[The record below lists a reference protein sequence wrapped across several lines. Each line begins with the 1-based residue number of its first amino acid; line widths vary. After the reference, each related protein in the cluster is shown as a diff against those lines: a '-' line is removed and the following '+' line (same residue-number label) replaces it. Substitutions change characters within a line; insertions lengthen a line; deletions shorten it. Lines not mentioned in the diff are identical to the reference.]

1 MIEEYR
7 VYETFSGKWI
17 GYFPGN
23 GPHMTLLTK
32 AQIEDLI
39 ERTFDTMSD
48 PVTDPDIAQAA
59 YDDHVR
65 YIQMLEEL
73 DQ

>member
-1 MIEEYR
+1 MTEEYR
-7 VYETFSGKWI
+7 IYETVSGKWI

-32 AQIEDLI
+32 TQIEDLI
-39 ERTFDTMSD
+39 EQTYDTMSD
-48 PVTDPDIAQAA
+48 PDTDPDIAQAA

-65 YIQMLEEL
+65 YTQMLEAIT
-73 DQ
+73 Q